1 MRPWLRLESRAFSV
15 LIAISALGRGM
26 GLVVAVEEAVKIA
39 ISVFGEII
47 VVSRQDFQ
55 EMFCFYLLLLFL
67 LQILLV
73 LLKLWH

>member
-15 LIAISALGRGM
+15 LIAISELERGM